1 MELELA
7 PWRIFCLA
15 TRNNQTSL
23 GLKQKKTHNGEYW
36 DHGKENGHYYMAYWG
51 YIGIMEKKME
61 TTMRHP
67 PLQQGAARN

>member
-1 MELELA
+1 MAYILPGYKEQPNEFRA
-7 PWRIFCLA
+7 EA
-15 TRNNQTSL
+15 
-23 GLKQKKTHNGEYW
+23 KKTHNGEYW
-36 DHGKENGHYYMAYWG
+36 DHGKENGHYYMVYWG